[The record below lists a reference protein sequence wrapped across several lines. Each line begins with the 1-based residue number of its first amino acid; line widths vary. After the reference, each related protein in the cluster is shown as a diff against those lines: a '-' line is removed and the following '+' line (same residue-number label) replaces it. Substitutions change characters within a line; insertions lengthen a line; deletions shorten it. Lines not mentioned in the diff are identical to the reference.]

1 MRTGTLL
8 NRWTAALV
16 AILMMIS
23 LFAIPAFADETT
35 AATTAVETT
44 AATTAVETTAA
55 TTAATTAGST
65 TTTGNTNNKLSI
77 TAIVFIVIG
86 VVLVAVATV
95 LIIKN
100 REKVGKYLRVLKGEC
115 KKIVWLPWD
124 QTKKNTWVVLVVLII
139 CAIAICAIDFGL
151 QKGYLAFIGLFQPK
165 A

>member
-44 AATTAVETTAA
+44 AATTAETTAA

-77 TAIVFIVIG
+77 TAIVFIVLG

-115 KKIVWLPWD
+115 GKIVWLPWD

-151 QKGYLAFIGLFQPK
+151 QKGYLAFIDLFQPK